1 MGSLTERLLQASV
14 AGLGLGEMSEPEAE
28 FELCRAAVDIV
39 CELLREYVRD
49 GDCSVRVVLEGVPRA
64 EWETLPYF
72 LRQDHR
78 GLVKVE
84 TVAPR
89 RVEVEYVSAPEPE
102 RVTVIR
108 DGLELVKEV
117 AS

>member
-1 MGSLTERLLQASV
+1 MSITEQLLQRSV
-14 AGLGLGEMSEPEAE
+14 AKLGLGDLTEQEAE
-28 FELCRAAVDIV
+28 FELRKAAVDIV

-49 GDCSVRVVLEGVPRA
+49 GSCSVRVTLEGVPRG
-64 EWETLPYF
+64 EWEELPYF

-78 GLVKVE
+78 GLVKTE

-89 RVEVEYVSAPEPE
+89 RVEVEYVSAPEPVA
-102 RVTVIR
+102 VTVVR
-108 DGLELVKEV
+108 DGLELVREV